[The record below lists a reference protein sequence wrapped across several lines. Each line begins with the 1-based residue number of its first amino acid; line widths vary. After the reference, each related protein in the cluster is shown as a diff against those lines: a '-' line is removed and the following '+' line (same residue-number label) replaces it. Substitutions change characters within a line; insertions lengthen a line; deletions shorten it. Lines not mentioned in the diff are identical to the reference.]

1 MIQHQEDVPVA
12 IPYLLSPSPSPNSS
26 PVLTPTTKS
35 LASFKPTTTTAS
47 AKLEPRFSLP
57 DSTPRSS
64 KTELVIGGVRIY
76 IYGLDD
82 LKRPSN
88 VDVGVLYLAHNRT
101 RTYQVTE
108 GIAHEVLHRYR
119 NDGKTKSVEL
129 IAVTMNMRNHGDR
142 EISPAA
148 NLTWSDG
155 NDNHGMDLL
164 SLISGSAQDFKLILD
179 YLPSYFPQFTH
190 FYNIMAG
197 VSLGGHTAWRMASMA
212 QGQLRGLAM
221 VVGCPNLSALLLSR
235 LGIDHASLGT
245 TEDEMHNVPY
255 ERLEKVMNEE
265 QQRRWPKA
273 LADLVRDGDRMI
285 ADEFPTEVPLLLCNG
300 RQDPLVPARHTAAWV
315 RRQQERQSA
324 EKIRFFVQDNT
335 GHSCTKEMVAML
347 AGWLGNMFEVL
358 LAV

>member
-1 MIQHQEDVPVA
+1 MIQHQEEPTA
-12 IPYLLSPSPSPNSS
+12 T
-26 PVLTPTTKS
+26 TPK
-35 LASFKPTTTTAS
+35 

-82 LKRPSN
+82 LQRRSDT
-88 VDVGVLYLAHNRT
+88 DVGVLYLAHNRT

-108 GIAHEVLHRYR
+108 GIAHEVLHSYR

-129 IAVTMNMRNHGDR
+129 IAITMNMRNHGDR

-179 YLPSYFPQFTH
+179 YLPSYFPQFKR

-212 QGQLRGLAM
+212 QEQLHGLAM
-221 VVGCPNLSALLLSR
+221 IVGCPNLSALLLSR
-235 LGIDHASLGT
+235 LGVDPASLGT
-245 TEDEMHNVPY
+245 TEDEMHNVSY
-255 ERLEKVMNEE
+255 DILEKVMNEE
-265 QQRRWPKA
+265 QRRRWPRP
-273 LADLVRDGDRMI
+273 LAELVSSGDRKA
-285 ADEFPTEVPLLLCNG
+285 ADEFPADVRLLLCNG

-315 RRQQERQSA
+315 RRQQERHCA
-324 EKIRFFVQDNT
+324 EKVRFFVQDNT
-335 GHSCTKEMVAML
+335 GHSCTKEMVGML
-347 AGWLGNMFEVL
+347 AAWLGNMFEVSGSG
-358 LAV
+358 A